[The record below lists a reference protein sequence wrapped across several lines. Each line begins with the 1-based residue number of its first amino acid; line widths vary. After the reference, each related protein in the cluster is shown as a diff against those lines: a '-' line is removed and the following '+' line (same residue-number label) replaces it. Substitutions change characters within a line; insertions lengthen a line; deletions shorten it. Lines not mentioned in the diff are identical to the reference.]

1 MSKSSKSNPSEVPA
15 VLSAVA
21 EASETVALL
30 SGPAQSVLALFT
42 NPAVK
47 VDTIKGV
54 HGQEIGEM
62 IGAEAMTA
70 ERMVE
75 WCKKH
80 YKGFPHEVRAADEKA
95 IKAGL
100 QKFKLALDKWKG
112 RDVELVEIGKDR
124 WITMDEALRRNPD
137 CLSEGVKVFNAS
149 GAAIMAMSGKKVGK
163 MPKGKGTLHSFIAP
177 RKKAVQTYVSNRY
190 NNFLAMAV
198 RLEQQA
204 AVEAAIQAGKEPPV
218 DARPVVT
225 PEQRIAKVF
234 AKALQAAAD
243 EEFGVFSAETVQ
255 AAIDNFWNTLGIA
268 PPEVEAKKAA

>member
-1 MSKSSKSNPSEVPA
+1 MSKSNKSEVPA
-15 VLSAVA
+15 VLSAVP
-21 EASETVALL
+21 ESTQSVVLL
-30 SGPAQSVLALFT
+30 SGPAQSALALFA

-47 VDTIKGV
+47 VESIKAV

-62 IGAEAMTA
+62 LGAEALTA

-80 YKGFPHEVRAADEKA
+80 YKGFPHEVRSADEKA
-95 IKAGL
+95 LKAGL
-100 QKFKLALDKWKG
+100 QKFKCALDASKG

-137 CLSEGVKVFNAS
+137 CLSEGVKTFNAS
-149 GAAIMAMSGKKVGK
+149 GTAIMAMSGKKVGK
-163 MPKGKGTLHSFIAP
+163 LPKGKGTLHSFIAP
-177 RKKAVQTYVSNRY
+177 RKKAIQTYVSNRY
-190 NNFLAMAV
+190 NNFIAMAM

-204 AVEAAIQAGKEPPV
+204 AVEAALQAGKEPPV

-243 EEFGVFSAETVQ
+243 EEFGVFSAATVQ
-255 AAIDNFWNTLGIA
+255 AAIDNFWATLGIA
-268 PPEVEAKKAA
+268 PPDVESKKAA